1 MSKTTNEDYSSLQQY
16 FEEVRFVYDKNGN
29 DTNIEYSPENRE
41 KLIEMN
47 LKCVIKIAKSFLG
60 MGLTLE
66 ELISAGNE
74 GLCKAFK
81 KYKPEKNMNRD
92 NLLMDI
98 ENMSDDISIEWVNDK
113 VGELCRYGKLKTR
126 FDKFISSLGGADTVN
141 KKTLYNWVNK
151 NVKKASFNSVAM
163 LWVTAAMR
171 QELSNHSKL
180 VRKVK
185 KADDEASQKKDV
197 YIDVNSTIND
207 KGGITYAEVLDI
219 REDSTTDLDIDEAHK
234 TMHDLLKTLFEGV
247 KTRDKRI
254 LLQRFG
260 VGYPRPLLPR
270 EISER
275 EKVSIAR
282 VSQIISYTLN
292 KMRDNARRYNIDP
305 EEILQLLDQTNR
317 KL

>member
-92 NLLMDI
+92 NLLVDI
-98 ENMSDDISIEWVNDK
+98 ENMSDDISVEWVKDK
-113 VGELCRYGKLKTR
+113 VGELCRYGKLKTK

-141 KKTLYNWVNK
+141 KKMLYNWVNK

-292 KMRDNARRYNIDP
+292 KMRDNARRYDIDP

>member
-92 NLLMDI
+92 NLLEDI
-98 ENMSDDISIEWVNDK
+98 ENMSDDISVEWVKDK
-113 VGELCRYGKLKTR
+113 VGELCRYGKLKTK

-234 TMHDLLKTLFEGV
+234 TMHDILKTLFEGV

>member
-1 MSKTTNEDYSSLQQY
+1 MSKTANEDYSSLQQY

-74 GLCKAFK
+74 GLCRAFK
-81 KYKPEKNMNRD
+81 KYKPEKNMNREI
-92 NLLMDI
+92 LLTDI
-98 ENMSDDISIEWVNDK
+98 ENMDDDISVEWVEDK
-113 VGELCRYGKLKTR
+113 VGDLCRYGKLKTK
-126 FDKFISSLGGADTVN
+126 FDKFIDNLRGKSTVD

-151 NVKKASFNSVAM
+151 NIKKASFNSVAM

-185 KADDEASQKKDV
+185 KADDEASQKNDV

-207 KGGITYAEVLDI
+207 KGD
-219 REDSTTDLDIDEAHK
+219 
-234 TMHDLLKTLFEGV
+234 
-247 KTRDKRI
+247 
-254 LLQRFG
+254 
-260 VGYPRPLLPR
+260 
-270 EISER
+270 
-275 EKVSIAR
+275 
-282 VSQIISYTLN
+282 
-292 KMRDNARRYNIDP
+292 
-305 EEILQLLDQTNR
+305 R
-317 KL
+317 KSVV

>member
-1 MSKTTNEDYSSLQQY
+1 MSKTANEDYSSLQQY

-92 NLLMDI
+92 NLLVDI
-98 ENMSDDISIEWVNDK
+98 ENMSDDISVEWVNDK
-113 VGELCRYGKLKTR
+113 VGELCRYGKLKTK

-292 KMRDNARRYNIDP
+292 KMRDNARRYNI
-305 EEILQLLDQTNR
+305 EIGR
-317 KL
+317 AHV

>member
-74 GLCKAFK
+74 GLCRAFK

-92 NLLMDI
+92 ILLTDI
-98 ENMSDDISIEWVNDK
+98 ENMNDDISVEWVEDK
-113 VGELCRYGKLKTR
+113 VGELCRYGKLKTK
-126 FDKFISSLGGADTVN
+126 FDKFIGSLKDAGTVD

-151 NVKKASFNSVAM
+151 NIKKASFNSVAM

-282 VSQIISYTLN
+282 VSQIISYTLS
-292 KMRDNARRYNIDP
+292 KMRDNARRYDIDP

>member
-98 ENMSDDISIEWVNDK
+98 ENMSDDISVEWVNDK

>member
-1 MSKTTNEDYSSLQQY
+1 
-16 FEEVRFVYDKNGN
+16 
-29 DTNIEYSPENRE
+29 
-41 KLIEMN
+41 
-47 LKCVIKIAKSFLG
+47 
-60 MGLTLE
+60 
-66 ELISAGNE
+66 
-74 GLCKAFK
+74 
-81 KYKPEKNMNRD
+81 MNRD
-92 NLLMDI
+92 ILLTDI
-98 ENMSDDISIEWVNDK
+98 ENMSDDISVEWVEDK
-113 VGELCRYGKLKTR
+113 VGELCRYGKLKTK
-126 FDKFISSLGGADTVN
+126 FDKFIGGLKDTGTVD

-151 NVKKASFNSVAM
+151 NIKKASFNSVAM

-292 KMRDNARRYNIDP
+292 KMRDNARRYDIDP
-305 EEILQLLDQTNR
+305 EEIFQLLDQTNR

>member
-1 MSKTTNEDYSSLQQY
+1 MSKTANEDYSSLQQY

-92 NLLMDI
+92 NLLVDI
-98 ENMSDDISIEWVNDK
+98 ENMSDDISVEWVNDK
-113 VGELCRYGKLKTR
+113 VGELCRYGKLKTK

>member
-92 NLLMDI
+92 NLLVDI
-98 ENMSDDISIEWVNDK
+98 ENMSDDISVEWVKDK
-113 VGELCRYGKLKTR
+113 VGELCRYGKLKTK

-180 VRKVK
+180 VRRVK